1 MDTSERALFNSFSV
15 VMMFI
20 LEFSISSAL
29 FALVF
34 VSKNLSSCKVLIME
48 SYFFKDL
55 DAIAFISGNMDF
67 DARSEVL
74 VFRGTIDFMILALSF

>member
-1 MDTSERALFNSFSV
+1 
-15 VMMFI
+15 
-20 LEFSISSAL
+20 
-29 FALVF
+29 
-34 VSKNLSSCKVLIME
+34 ME